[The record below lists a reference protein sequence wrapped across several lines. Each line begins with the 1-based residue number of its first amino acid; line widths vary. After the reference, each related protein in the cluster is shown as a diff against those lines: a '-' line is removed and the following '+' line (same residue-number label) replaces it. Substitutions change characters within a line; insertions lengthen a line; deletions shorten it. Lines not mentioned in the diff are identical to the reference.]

1 VILLD
6 THVWIWH
13 VAGDVRR
20 VGRSTIR
27 LLKRSA
33 DLDVLRL
40 SPLTIFE
47 VSSLH
52 AAGRIELSPTLDRW
66 IAAAMQDGGVRLA
79 PLTMEMARQAGAIGA
94 MSVRDP
100 LDRLLIATARE
111 RGYRRLSL
119 ETGSMDYFA
128 PARALYARHGFVVCE
143 PFEGYK
149 ADPNSVFLTLDLAA
163 DRAGST

>member
-13 VAGDVRR
+13 VAGDVRS

-111 RGYRRLSL
+111 L
-119 ETGSMDYFA
+119 DA
-128 PARALYARHGFVVCE
+128 
-143 PFEGYK
+143 
-149 ADPNSVFLTLDLAA
+149 TLITA
-163 DRAGST
+163 DRRILDYAGSAYDLHVHDARK